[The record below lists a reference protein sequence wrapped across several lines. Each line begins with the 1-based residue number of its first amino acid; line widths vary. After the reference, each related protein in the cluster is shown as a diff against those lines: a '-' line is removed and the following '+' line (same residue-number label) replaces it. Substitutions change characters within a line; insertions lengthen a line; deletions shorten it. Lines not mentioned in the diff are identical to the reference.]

1 MKMNKKTIIILIV
14 VAVAA
19 YLVWKKRKE
28 GKAVSTTDT
37 GTGALPG
44 SLEYILANVPFT
56 NKEIRKINATM
67 ARVNASTV
75 AREEMQAKAS
85 RNGNTFDEQVVIDA
99 IWLLYH
105 PDQNANA
112 AWIAGPDGKTD
123 YGWRL
128 QQKVLNLN

>member
-19 YLVWKKRKE
+19 YLIWNKRKA
-28 GKAVSTTDT
+28 GKTVTVSDA
-37 GTGALPG
+37 GTGAIPG

-56 NKEIRKINATM
+56 NKEVRKINATM
-67 ARVNASTV
+67 ARVNASTI

-105 PDQNANA
+105 PNQDPNA